1 MSKKSDS
8 GLGAKYS
15 YLVKPSL
22 REVFNETVKGCN
34 IVVARLAEKSGVPA
48 SSISRFQTGDR
59 ELTTHVLQ
67 KILNGLTAEEYQYF
81 LSLQAQGIECLAQ
94 IDPALNDVNFRN
106 DTKLQYATFC
116 VMVMNFAVNCD
127 DPEQFEDLL
136 CLLMEG
142 RRRRKRDQRNQPRDQ
157 QIASEAELNGAGST

>member
-1 MSKKSDS
+1 MAKKKDTVNEH
-8 GLGAKYS
+8 S

-22 REVFNETVKGCN
+22 REVFNATVKDCN

-59 ELTTHVLQ
+59 ELTTLVFQ
-67 KILNGLTAEEYQYF
+67 KILNGFTVEEYRYF
-81 LSLQAQGIECLAQ
+81 LNLQAQGIVCLAQ
-94 IDPALNDVNFRN
+94 TDPALNDAEHRN
-106 DTKLQYATFC
+106 DTRLQYSTFR

-127 DPEQFEDLL
+127 DWEQFEDLL

-142 RRRRKRDQRNQPRDQ
+142 RRRRKRDHRELPSSD
-157 QIASEAELNGAGST
+157 EVLNGSA

>member
-1 MSKKSDS
+1 MSNSSEIDN
-8 GLGAKYS
+8 YS
-15 YLVKPSL
+15 YLLKPSI
-22 REVFNETVKGCN
+22 REVFNATIKDCDITV
-34 IVVARLAEKSGVPA
+34 AHLAKRCGVPA

-67 KILNGLTAEEYQYF
+67 KILNGLTVEEYQYF

-94 IDPALNDVNFRN
+94 TDPALNDVNFRN
-106 DTKLQYATFC
+106 DTKLQYATFR

-142 RRRRKRDQRNQPRDQ
+142 RRRRKRDLRESP
-157 QIASEAELNGAGST
+157 ATPEAELNGSVDYSPR